1 MVFSAA
7 LADLGMVF
15 SNFLLLT
22 MYFDLQL
29 LFMKCLNRLTNGM
42 IRKVLDFHKYNS
54 WESLEKDCTLVC
66 FQYNIYRNAGSAS
79 IVEFPICKFDVL

>member
-15 SNFLLLT
+15 SNFLSLT

-29 LFMKCLNRLTNGM
+29 LFMKCLNRPTNGM
-42 IRKVLDFHKYNS
+42 IRKVLDFHKYN
-54 WESLEKDCTLVC
+54 
-66 FQYNIYRNAGSAS
+66 F
-79 IVEFPICKFDVL
+79 